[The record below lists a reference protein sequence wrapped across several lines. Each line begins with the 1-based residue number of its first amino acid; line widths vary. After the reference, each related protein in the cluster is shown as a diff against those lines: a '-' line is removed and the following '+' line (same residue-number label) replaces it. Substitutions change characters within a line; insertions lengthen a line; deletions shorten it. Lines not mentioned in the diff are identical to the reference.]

1 MITIKV
7 YDNNSIKAISKLKS
21 ILVNEGLFKE
31 LKSRK
36 YYKKPSLKKRL
47 KREEARKRHSIHAPL
62 PHPYLRRT
70 EDRRRRPTG
79 AAVGRDPP

>member
-1 MITIKV
+1 MIKIKV
-7 YDNNSIKAISKLKS
+7 YDNNSVKAISKLKS

-47 KREEARKRHSIHAPL
+47 KREEARKQRQRDFKQMLKSAERDQEL
-62 PHPYLRRT
+62 
-70 EDRRRRPTG
+70 
-79 AAVGRDPP
+79 GRDFKK

>member
-47 KREEARKRHSIHAPL
+47 KREEARKQRQTDFKQMLKSAERDQE
-62 PHPYLRRT
+62 RRQF
-70 EDRRRRPTG
+70 
-79 AAVGRDPP
+79 

>member
-1 MITIKV
+1 MIKIKV
-7 YDNNSIKAISKLKS
+7 YDNNSVKAISKLKS

-47 KREEARKRHSIHAPL
+47 KREEARKQRQ
-62 PHPYLRRT
+62 
-70 EDRRRRPTG
+70 
-79 AAVGRDPP
+79 RDFKQMLKSAERDQERGQF